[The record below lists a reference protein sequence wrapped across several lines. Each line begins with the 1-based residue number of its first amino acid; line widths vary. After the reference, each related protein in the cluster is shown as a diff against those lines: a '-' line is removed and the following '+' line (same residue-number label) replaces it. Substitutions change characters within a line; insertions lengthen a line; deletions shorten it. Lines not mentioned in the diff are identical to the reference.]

1 MKYTVTVNQLLA
13 YGPCSDGLKLLETVA
28 AELGLDPDQPV
39 DFSMVLDR
47 GGLKY
52 AAWALRTQPTELSQR
67 VAVRF
72 AELALPVWEARHP
85 DDLRP
90 RQAIEAAKAC
100 LADPSA
106 ANLQAA
112 RAAADA
118 AADAACAATDAADAA
133 ADAADAAC
141 AATDAAAYTVAD
153 AAEAAARAAADA
165 ACAARAGVPEADL
178 IAVFKEELTK

>member
-118 AADAACAATDAADAA
+118 AADAACAATDAA
-133 ADAADAAC
+133 
-141 AATDAAAYTVAD
+141 AYTVAD